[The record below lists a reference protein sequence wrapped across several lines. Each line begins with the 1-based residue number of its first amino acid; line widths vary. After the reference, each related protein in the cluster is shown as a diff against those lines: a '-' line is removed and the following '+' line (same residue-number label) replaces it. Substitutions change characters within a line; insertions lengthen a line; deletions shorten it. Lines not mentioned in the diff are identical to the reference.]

1 MPPTD
6 NHSVKSEVLPH
17 PDKIRNQL
25 PMALPTPEPLPEPLQ
40 CLPEPPPL
48 QKQLGGEL
56 PTSQLGGE
64 LPPFLFPPAD
74 PPASDIATT
83 LLLSFALGAVFAGAL
98 AYSFSKKSCNGC
110 S

>member
-25 PMALPTPEPLPEPLQ
+25 PAPEPLPEPLQ
-40 CLPEPPPL
+40 CLPESLKCLPEPPPL
-48 QKQLGGEL
+48 QK
-56 PTSQLGGE
+56 QLGGE

-74 PPASDIATT
+74 PPASDLATT

-110 S
+110 